1 MPLNSRDFIKFCV
14 TSASKLASHDS
25 SGTVKTSYS
34 LPDVTTQEQET
45 KSKTGSSSSG
55 FNIIHIYVYAHKIFL
70 NCEICHTY
78 RVLHKAC
85 MYSSKNTYKVN
96 THVISTHIKIQN
108 VSSPQ
113 LHCVLFSDHNSILSL
128 QVIIIF
134 ILLISLNFTTYTWI
148 F

>member
-1 MPLNSRDFIKFCV
+1 MPLNSREFINFCV

-45 KSKTGSSSSG
+45 KLKTGSSSSG
-55 FNIIHIYVYAHKIFL
+55 FNIIGIYVYAHKIFL
-70 NCEICHTY
+70 NCETCHTY

-108 VSSPQ
+108 ISSPQ
-113 LHCVLFSDHNSILSL
+113 LHCVPFSDHNSILAL

-134 ILLISLNFTTYTWI
+134 ILLISLNFTIYT
-148 F
+148 